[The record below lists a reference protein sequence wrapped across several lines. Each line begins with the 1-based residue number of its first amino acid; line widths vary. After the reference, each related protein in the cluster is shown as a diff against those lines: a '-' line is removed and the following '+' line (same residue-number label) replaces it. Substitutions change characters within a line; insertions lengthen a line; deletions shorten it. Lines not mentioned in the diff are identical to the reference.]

1 MTTDRDTIARQA
13 REIVALQKRLHD
25 AESREPEV
33 RERVIRKEVPVPG
46 PVRERVVTKEVPGP
60 TRYRDVPGPERTRVK
75 IEYRESPRTAEL
87 ERENARLKEQVK
99 NLRHRLGGAK

>member
-25 AESREPEV
+25 AESREPKV
-33 RERVIRKEVPVPG
+33 R
-46 PVRERVVTKEVPGP
+46 
-60 TRYRDVPGPERTRVK
+60 ERTRVK

-87 ERENARLKEQVK
+87 ERENAKLKEQVK
-99 NLRHRLGGAK
+99 NLKHRLGGAK